1 MLDNIKEFKPSN
13 WAIDNRTSI
22 YLLTIFL
29 FLAGGMAWN
38 TLPKE
43 QFPEVVF
50 PQIMVNTIYPGTSPE
65 NMETLISKEI
75 EKECKGVTGV
85 KKITSN

>member
-1 MLDNIKEFKPSN
+1 MLDNIKEFKPSS

-29 FLAGGMAWN
+29 LLAGGLSWN
-38 TLPKE
+38 SLPKE

-65 NMETLISKEI
+65 NMDYLQLD
-75 EKECKGVTGV
+75 
-85 KKITSN
+85 